1 MRTVVATIG
10 LLSLLFVFTGLVSA
24 EDKPVTLEGTIT
36 CAKCD
41 LQKAQACATV
51 IVVKKDNKETV
62 YYFDEKAHK
71 EHHSKI
77 CTEAK
82 KGKVTG
88 VLSKKDGKDIV
99 TVSKVEFA
107 E

>member
-1 MRTVVATIG
+1 MRLIATALCCVLALALMVG
-10 LLSLLFVFTGLVSA
+10 VSA
-24 EDKPVTLEGTIT
+24 AAEKEVTLEGTVT

-41 LQKAQACATV
+41 LKKENACATV
-51 IVVKKDNKETV
+51 IVVKKDGKDV
-62 YYFDEKAHK
+62 IYYFDEKAHK

-88 VLSKKDGKDIV
+88 TLSKKNGKEII
-99 TVSKVEFA
+99 TVSKVEIK
-107 E
+107 